1 MSVKFQETAP
11 SPALQPYVAGYWRA
25 SFNSGNAPRPLDFK
39 VVPRGLVELVI
50 HLSDFHC
57 DLIVDDKWE
66 ASPDFTLIGLW
77 TEAYEVRF
85 RKKVEALGIRFKP
98 DGFFALF
105 GIPAAEFTH
114 RSTDMQDVLGIAFQ
128 DYCGR
133 LRETDSLPAKIKCT
147 EDFLQAMLRKNG
159 RGHSY
164 LHSAAELIRTK
175 GGEIKVDELSQKA
188 FISSR
193 QLEREFKNIIGLSP
207 KAYIRIARLRQ
218 AQQLIGKPEFANLAQ
233 LSYHC
238 GYYDQSHF
246 IRDFKQLTGVA
257 PKSFMANRE
266 QFI

>member
-1 MSVKFQETAP
+1 MSVQFQETAP
-11 SPALQPYVAGYWRA
+11 SKLLQPYVAGYWRA

-39 VVPRGLVELVI
+39 VAPRGLVELVI

-57 DLIVDDKWE
+57 DLVVDGQWTP
-66 ASPDFTLIGLW
+66 SPDFTLIGMW

-114 RSTDMQDVLGIAFQ
+114 RSTDMQDVLGIAFR

-133 LRETDSLPAKIKCT
+133 LREANSLPAQIKYT
-147 EDFLQAMLRKNG
+147 EDFLLAMLRKNG
-159 RGHSY
+159 QGLPY
-164 LHSAAELIRTK
+164 LHAAAELIRAK
-175 GGEIKVDELSQKA
+175 GGEITVDELSKKA

-207 KAYIRIARLRQ
+207 KAYIRIARLWQ
-218 AQQLIGKPEFANLAQ
+218 AQQLIGKSGFANLAQ
-233 LSYHC
+233 LSYHA

-246 IRDFKQLTGVA
+246 IRDFKQLTGVTPTGFLA
-257 PKSFMANRE
+257 RRE